1 MWYTLIKKKEGEL
14 IMTWKDVALKLA
26 DEINGNIGLCE
37 IFDEMNYLLGN
48 EEVCCKCKECL
59 IRHMEKEKEKDK

>member
-1 MWYTLIKKKEGEL
+1 
-14 IMTWKDVALKLA
+14 MTWKDVALKLA
-26 DEINGNIGLCE
+26 DEINDNIGLCE

>member
-1 MWYTLIKKKEGEL
+1 
-14 IMTWKDVALKLA
+14 MTWKDVALKLA
-26 DEINGNIGLCE
+26 DEINDNIGLCE

-48 EEVCCKCKECL
+48 EEVCCDCKECL